1 MTENVR
7 KFEKALEENEVLRR
21 QFEEELKR
29 IAGAKEAESDAEA
42 IAKAATALGYDFTA
56 ADYEKASAETQ
67 ELDADE
73 MAATSGGERETCV
86 FDYACYLALKH
97 NTDRQNQNEAC
108 ARDYTCQ
115 FIYHKGFFMLKRGCE
130 YNNPSA
136 YDPD

>member
-97 NTDRQNQNEAC
+97 NTDRRVKDEAC
-108 ARDYTCQ
+108 ARDYQCV
-115 FIYHKGFFMLKRGCE
+115 YVYRRGFCMKREGCSVDDGAWDWSE
-130 YNNPSA
+130 
-136 YDPD
+136 